1 MSAAFTAPILS
12 VVIPAFNEEANVG
25 PVVERTRRVLD
36 GQAWVQGY
44 EIIVVDDGSTDR
56 TGEVADTLAARH
68 HEVRVVHHRRNG
80 GFGAAIRSGYAAA
93 AGTYSSAIPAD
104 GEVEIEQA
112 LNLLRD
118 NLDADL
124 VISRRDRT
132 VVVRR
137 EVLSRAWNGLMRLI
151 VGFDLRGMDGIY
163 VIRTD
168 LVRGFTLRSNTG
180 LVNLEILVQCARRG
194 VLTRSGIMR
203 ASPRLSGASK
213 VTNVRTMS
221 KLTWEMVKL
230 RMALMK
236 DARK

>member
-1 MSAAFTAPILS
+1 VTRMLS

-25 PVVERTRRVLD
+25 PVVERTGRVLD
-36 GQAWVQGY
+36 GETWIEGY

-56 TGEVADTLAARH
+56 TGEVADALAARH
-68 HEVRVVHHRRNG
+68 DNVHVVHHRKNG

-104 GEVEIEQA
+104 GEVEIEQV

-236 DARK
+236 DGRK